1 MTPRSRPRRQK
12 PDPIAPPLEAAGG
25 LSPLAPVE
33 AWFAGRGWTP
43 MEFQRQCWH
52 AFLRGESGLLQVP
65 TGSGKT
71 YAAVMGPI
79 AAMLA
84 EAGSAGRERSVA
96 GSAAVAAPPRSTRR
110 ASAPAADI
118 AVEPPGLRLLVITP
132 LRALSRDL
140 ALAIEEPIREMGWPL
155 RVAIRN
161 GDTSSHERGKQLRR
175 PPQILI
181 TTPESLS
188 VLLSNSAAPEL
199 FGRLQAVVLDEWHEL
214 MGSKRG
220 SQCEL
225 CLGWLRAL
233 RPGLRTWA
241 ISATIGNLE
250 EAARAALGL
259 TEQQRLVG
267 HEPADAG
274 MGQPDSYCQAD
285 SPYQENSSYQENS
298 RGSSTGPGNGDRG
311 DQAPVT
317 RAAVASGNASGTV
330 RRDAP
335 SGPAADLRPEPPAEV
350 CQASASLAV
359 QVGSRRALH
368 SAQPSAPRRK
378 ATAAPAA
385 RLITARLR
393 RDTAI
398 RSLLPE
404 TIDGFPWGG
413 HLGLRM
419 YEELVAGLD
428 PAVSTLLFT
437 NTRNQAERWHQCLRF
452 ACPEMEDALALHHS
466 AIDRSEREAIE
477 ARVKSGEL
485 RWVVCTS
492 SLDLGVDF
500 QPVERVVQIGS
511 AKNLARLLQR
521 AGRSAHCPGGT
532 SQVLFMPTNALELLE
547 VSAMRRGLEQGLV
560 EHRRPPQLPLDVLLQ
575 HLVTLACG
583 PGFDPAEELN
593 TVRRCWSFRQL
604 SEAQWQWCLDFL
616 EHGGRCLGAYPRY
629 RKLVRCGADADG
641 NAPAA
646 GNDEAGGPAVR
657 EPGCTDVEA
666 GDSDARDRSAAVS
679 DGCHTKACVAA
690 PAGEPR
696 PPAGQ
701 PAGTD
706 AEPFR
711 YRVLDKAIA
720 RLHRFNIGT
729 ISADRSV
736 TVRFLRGAVI
746 GHVEEAFISRLK
758 PGDVFFFAGRQLEFV
773 RLREMTAQVK
783 ASTRKSSTVPAW
795 AGGQMALSDLLSEHL
810 RQEVDRCARA
820 LARPAAGEGMAGSGS
835 RGDLPEHDAGS
846 LDTPELQ
853 ALEPLLRRQADLS
866 RLPRRDQL
874 LVELCRSREGSHLFA
889 FPFEG
894 RFVHEGIGFLWAW
907 RLARHHAS
915 TITVSVNDYGF
926 ELLAP
931 RGYPFE
937 DLLALH
943 GEELLETSA
952 LESDLE
958 QALNLSELCR
968 RRFRAIAQVSGL
980 ITQAMPGQQR
990 SGGQLQISAALL
1002 FDVFQKHEPDH
1013 LLLEQARRE
1022 VLEEQLERP
1031 RLEAALERMAG
1042 CEWLLERTARPGPL
1056 AFPLLVERL
1065 NNRLSNESVL
1075 ERVQRLIAEAQRAEG

>member
-1 MTPRSRPRRQK
+1 LAAAVSGLNCRLLNGQMLNGQLLNGQLLNGRLLNGRLLIVVVLWPALMAGTRRVARLLELCLAAVRVVPRSRRAERPST
-12 PDPIAPPLEAAGG
+12 L
-25 LSPLAPVE
+25 LAPID
-33 AWFAGRGWTP
+33 AWFTSQGWAP
-43 MEFQRQCWH
+43 MPFQRQTWE
-52 AFLRGESGLLQVP
+52 AYLGGESGLIQVP

-79 AAMLA
+79 AELLA
-84 EAGSAGRERSVA
+84 Q
-96 GSAAVAAPPRSTRR
+96 
-110 ASAPAADI
+110 PA
-118 AVEPPGLRLLVITP
+118 PGLHLLYLTP

-140 ALAIEEPIREMGWPL
+140 ALAIQAPIDAMGWPL
-155 RVAIRN
+155 RLAIRN
-161 GDTSSHERGKQLRR
+161 GDTPSHERTRQLRT

-188 VLLSNSAAPEL
+188 LLLANARAPEL
-199 FGRLQAVVLDEWHEL
+199 FASLQAVVLDEWHEL

-220 SQCEL
+220 VQAEL
-225 CLGWLRAL
+225 CLGWLRQL

-241 ISATIGNLE
+241 ISATIGNLN
-250 EAARAALGL
+250 EAARAA
-259 TEQQRLVG
+259 VG
-267 HEPADAG
+267 ME
-274 MGQPDSYCQAD
+274 S
-285 SPYQENSSYQENS
+285 
-298 RGSSTGPGNGDRG
+298 
-311 DQAPVT
+311 
-317 RAAVASGNASGTV
+317 
-330 RRDAP
+330 
-335 SGPAADLRPEPPAEV
+335 
-350 CQASASLAV
+350 
-359 QVGSRRALH
+359 
-368 SAQPSAPRRK
+368 
-378 ATAAPAA
+378 AAP
-385 RLITARLR
+385 RLITADIQRA
-393 RDTAI
+393 TAI

-404 TIDGFPWGG
+404 SIDGFPWGG

-466 AIDRSEREAIE
+466 AIDRAEREAIE
-477 ARVKSGEL
+477 ARVKTGEL

-547 VSAMRRGLEQGLV
+547 VSAMRRGLVDGLV
-560 EHRRPPQLPLDVLLQ
+560 EHRRPPTQPLDVLLQ

-583 PGFDPAEELN
+583 PGFAPDAALVG
-593 TVRRCWSFRQL
+593 VRRCWSFRHL
-604 SEAQWQWCLDFL
+604 SDAQWQWCLDFL
-616 EHGGRCLGAYPRY
+616 EYGGRCLGAYPRY
-629 RKLVRCGADADG
+629 RKLVRCGADGEPLAGSPGKPDPATPLDAGSPLQAGAPPDAGARVDG
-641 NAPAA
+641 DDPP
-646 GNDEAGGPAVR
+646 EAGSPMEHGSPLERGSPLNAAAMVADDQARSSGNPSATSDTEGPL
-657 EPGCTDVEA
+657 
-666 GDSDARDRSAAVS
+666 
-679 DGCHTKACVAA
+679 
-690 PAGEPR
+690 
-696 PPAGQ
+696 
-701 PAGTD
+701 
-706 AEPFR
+706 R
-711 YRVLDKAIA
+711 YRVLERGIA

-729 ISADRSV
+729 ITADRAV
-736 TVRFLRGAVI
+736 TVRFVRGAVI

-783 ASTRKSSTVPAW
+783 ATTRKSSTVPAW
-795 AGGQMALSDLLSEHL
+795 AGGQMALSDLLSHHL
-810 RQEVDRCARA
+810 RAEVDRCARA
-820 LARPAAGEGMAGSGS
+820 LAGEA
-835 RGDLPEHDAGS
+835 S

-866 RLPRRDQL
+866 ILPRRDQL
-874 LVELCRSREGSHLFA
+874 LLEVCRSREGSHLFA
-889 FPFEG
+889 YPFEG
-894 RFVHEGIGFLWAW
+894 RFVHEGLGFLWAW
-907 RLARHHAS
+907 RLARHRPS

-937 DLLALH
+937 ELLELH
-943 GEELLETSA
+943 GEDLLDSEQ
-952 LESDLE
+952 LDSDLE
-958 QALNLSELCR
+958 QAVNLSELCR

-980 ITQAMPGQQR
+980 ITQAMPGQNR
-990 SGGQLQISAALL
+990 TGGQLQISAALL

-1031 RLEAALERMAG
+1031 RLQAALERLAASH
-1042 CEWLLERTARPGPL
+1042 WQLERIPRPGPL

-1065 NNRLSNESVL
+1065 NNRMSNESVL
-1075 ERVQRLIAEAQRAEG
+1075 ERVQRLIAEAERAEGR